1 MLAERRSFKPDDRVE
16 AMSKACYN
24 KRRNTLENPTS
35 RIPTHNGR
43 ENERDEGMSRQGEK
57 KETKTTNGNIPN
69 VVVNDDN
76 SGGERGK
83 EGGERRGQSLLA
95 MMERISVPFFFSYKH
110 PFCVSVVVL
119 FLADEKGKE
128 KRPRKRNEPGTTHA
142 STFYSF
148 NQHCNLSTG

>member
-1 MLAERRSFKPDDRVE
+1 VNEDGVFCFSKSGEREKEKRKTMLAEGRSFKPDDRVE
-16 AMSKACYN
+16 AMSEACYN

-43 ENERDEGMSRQGEK
+43 ENERDEGMSRQGKK
-57 KETKTTNGNIPN
+57 KETKTTNGNVPN

-95 MMERISVPFFFSYKH
+95 MMERISVPFFFFLQT
-110 PFCVSVVVL
+110 PFL
-119 FLADEKGKE
+119 RFGGGAF
-128 KRPRKRNEPGTTHA
+128 PG
-142 STFYSF
+142 
-148 NQHCNLSTG
+148 